1 MGAVVVIVSP
11 TETLVRGYG
20 ATARGGHDAPDA
32 HSLFQIGSI
41 TKILDDELKLAEKN
55 DASYQDFLA
64 RVLRAQWHRTQ
75 ETSLEWRIERAR
87 LPDQWTL
94 ESFPWKKQPGVS
106 QKQIR
111 GFADL
116 DFHGPHVLVRRWLQ
130 RAQHRLAP
138 RGEVRL
144 VEALSSEE
152 CTELLVAQTSGLHDH
167 AKLVFGL
174 ALLGSGRRALVQRGL
189 LRHGADRTGGEQPS
203 RKRGL
208 RHPDLSRQRGRR
220 DRVRS
225 GHALDHLPLE
235 VL

>member
-1 MGAVVVIVSP
+1 LEHKQRCSLGQR
-11 TETLVRGYG
+11 LVLAAQLALELAH
-20 ATARGGHDAPDA
+20 ATR
-32 HSLFQIGSI
+32 
-41 TKILDDELKLAEKN
+41 LD
-55 DASYQDFLA
+55 
-64 RVLRAQWHRTQ
+64 
-75 ETSLEWRIERAR
+75 
-87 LPDQWTL
+87 
-94 ESFPWKKQPGVS
+94 
-106 QKQIR
+106 
-111 GFADL
+111 
-116 DFHGPHVLVRRWLQ
+116 GPHVLVRRWLQ

-144 VEALSSEE
+144 VQPLSSEE
-152 CTELLVAQTSGLHDH
+152 HAELRVAQTSGLHHH

-189 LRHGADRTGGEQPS
+189 LRHGVDRTGGEQPS

-208 RHPDLSRQRGRR
+208 RHPDLPRQRGRR